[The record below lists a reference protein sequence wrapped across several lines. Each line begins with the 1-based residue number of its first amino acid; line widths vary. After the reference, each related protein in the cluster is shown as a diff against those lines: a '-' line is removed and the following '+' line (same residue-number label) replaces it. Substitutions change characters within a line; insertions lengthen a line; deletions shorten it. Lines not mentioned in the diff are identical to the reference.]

1 MPSPKRFSGGRA
13 ALDFAR
19 RIREV
24 HKLIADGHRRLF
36 RNRSFALLLS
46 GQTVS
51 VFGDAFFNLAVM
63 WVVWSETQSTL
74 QTAVIQAIWHLPD
87 VLFSPLAG
95 VLADRRN
102 RKVIMVTTNLGAA
115 AVVGAVALI
124 VVVVGHLPLVV
135 ALVAIFKLNGLTTF
149 MQPARASVMPSV
161 VGRDLLTTAQGL
173 FSTAR
178 EMASLVGSAAA
189 GLLIAAA
196 GAVWA
201 LVVDAASF
209 LVVSLCIALA
219 RLPGRTSASSSEA
232 GSGLSVKVMARDLR
246 DGWRTASRHPVVHA
260 LLWLF
265 VLINVASFIG
275 PLWPALVQER
285 LGGGAGFYGLLLAA
299 SAAGAM
305 LGGLVAGPLE
315 RRFGAGRVLAS
326 SWSLAGICTLG
337 IAVSTWLPATMIL
350 EFVETGTLTAG
361 MIAAGAI
368 MIAAVPD
375 EYRGRVFGIVRG
387 LGVVLIPVSALAGG
401 WIAEFAE
408 IWMMFAFAG
417 VFILAVGLLA
427 WANPNVRSARI

>member
-1 MPSPKRFSGGRA
+1 M
-13 ALDFAR
+13 
-19 RIREV
+19 
-24 HKLIADGHRRLF
+24 
-36 RNRSFALLLS
+36 LLS

-173 FSTAR
+173 FATAR
-178 EMASLVGSAAA
+178 ETASLVGSAAA
-189 GLLIAAA
+189 GLLIAVA

-285 LGGGAGFYGLLLAA
+285 LGGGAASYGLLLAA

-337 IAVSTWLPATMIL
+337 IAVSTWLPATMISGIRGNRH
-350 EFVETGTLTAG
+350 T
-361 MIAAGAI
+361 
-368 MIAAVPD
+368 
-375 EYRGRVFGIVRG
+375 YRRHDCRRCDHDCGRTRRVSRPGLRHHVRG
-387 LGVVLIPVSALAGG
+387 LGVALIPVSALARRMDRGVRGDMDDVRLCRGLHPRRVAHGLGESQCPRRTHLATYRACLTPGG
-401 WIAEFAE
+401 DRRAS
-408 IWMMFAFAG
+408 
-417 VFILAVGLLA
+417 LYT
-427 WANPNVRSARI
+427 SATRR

>member
-1 MPSPKRFSGGRA
+1 M
-13 ALDFAR
+13 
-19 RIREV
+19 
-24 HKLIADGHRRLF
+24 
-36 RNRSFALLLS
+36 S

-51 VFGDAFFNLAVM
+51 FFGDAFFNLAVL

-87 VLFSPLAG
+87 VIFAPLAG
-95 VLADRRN
+95 VLADRQN
-102 RKVIMVTTNLGAA
+102 RKMIMLATNLGAA

-135 ALVAIFKLNGLTTF
+135 AFVAIFKLNGLTIF

-173 FSTAR
+173 FATAR
-178 EMASLVGSAAA
+178 ETASLVGSAAA

-209 LVVSLCIALA
+209 LFVSLCIALA
-219 RLPGRTSASSSEA
+219 CLPGRTGAASSNA
-232 GSGLSVKVMARDLR
+232 GSGLSIKALARDLR
-246 DGWRTASRHPVVHA
+246 QGWRTAAQHPVVHA
-260 LLWLF
+260 LLWLS
-265 VLINVASFIG
+265 VLINVASFVG

-285 LGGGAGFYGLLLAA
+285 LGGGAGFFGLLLAA

-326 SWSLAGICTLG
+326 SWSVAGICTLG

-350 EFVETGTLTAG
+350 EFVESATLTAG
-361 MIAAGAI
+361 MIATGAI

-401 WIAEFAE
+401 WIAEFVE
-408 IWMMFAFAG
+408 IWIMFAFAG
-417 VFILAVGLLA
+417 AFILSVALLA
-427 WANPNVRSARI
+427 WLNPPVRGARI